1 MAEIEW
7 ARLRAAELRR
17 LAEADA
23 AVIVPVASLEQH
35 GPHLPVQIDTLL
47 CTAVAHRA
55 ARRAAER
62 RPVVVLPPVWTG
74 LSEHHMAFGG
84 TITLDFATFHALL
97 RGICLSLRRHGFRRI
112 LLLNGH
118 GGNVAA
124 LKVVVEELTRE
135 LGLGVSAVTYW
146 HHAAEAFRRIL
157 ERQDNVRHA
166 CEAETSM
173 AMALIPDLVDRTKLK
188 EARGPEESVR
198 EPEVEG
204 LYRARPF
211 TERTPNG
218 VIGDPTAA
226 SAEKGER
233 LLEAAAAAL
242 AAELMRPEFGVWS
255 S

>member
-1 MAEIEW
+1 MAEVEW
-7 ARLRAAELRR
+7 SRLKAEELRR
-17 LAEADA
+17 LAADDA
-23 AVIVPVASLEQH
+23 VVIVPVASQEQH

-97 RGICLSLRRHGFRRI
+97 RGICLSLKRHGFRRI

-135 LGLGVSAVTYW
+135 LGLGVSTVTYW
-146 HHAAEAFRRIL
+146 HHAADAFRGIL

-173 AMALIPDLVDRTKLK
+173 AMALIPDLVDTARLE
-188 EARGPEESVR
+188 EARGPEASIR
-198 EPEVEG
+198 ELEG
-204 LYRARPF
+204 EGFYRARSF
-211 TERTPNG
+211 AERTHNG

-233 LLEAAAAAL
+233 LLEAAAEAL
-242 AAELMRPEFGVWS
+242 AAELLKPEFGVWS